1 MRGSNKQVAEAS
13 RDEQK
18 LWLILFQI
26 KAIRARLNSLAVQRG
41 LCWTLSLMI
50 GAAAGIVGAAIT
62 LSPLLFLASATILG
76 VIALAG
82 SGAAARSAWR
92 MRTSPSRAAAIADSR
107 ADLKGRLAT
116 VYALAAANRHSSLWP
131 YLVEDTYGARES
143 FEPSRVEPHWLSR
156 SVWALLVAILL
167 AAVLFQGIASSRARS
182 QALTEGDGAAPGAV
196 TADINNLD
204 IRPADPAL
212 APNAEIYADPATLKK
227 LQDRI
232 AQQRGASGALSKLVD
247 KARSF
252 ADAIQSD
259 IAGRRPDNPP
269 PVRMRLTDKS
279 AKPGDAAASGDGK
292 PPSTRGDAQNH
303 GVAGGGKDNHGGA
316 PKQPPPPNGSAP
328 PDNGLAGN
336 PGTPGGTQ
344 NPADAQAG
352 QPPDSTLANGQ
363 GQGSDHGAGSDP
375 SSLFGQPS
383 AGQLGSDNFK
393 IAIDA
398 EPSTEA
404 SGPGSPGYLPP
415 KVRGPLNPSQYPDE
429 PLARASIPAA
439 DQTTIKRVFER

>member
-1 MRGSNKQVAEAS
+1 
-13 RDEQK
+13 
-18 LWLILFQI
+18 
-26 KAIRARLNSLAVQRG
+26 
-41 LCWTLSLMI
+41 MI
-50 GAAAGIVGAAIT
+50 GAAAGIVGAAIA

-76 VIALAG
+76 VIAIGG
-82 SGAAARSAWR
+82 SVVAARSAWR
-92 MRTSPSRAAAIADSR
+92 MRTSPARAAAIADSL

-116 VYALAAANRHSSLWP
+116 VYALAAANRHSPLWP

-143 FEPSRVEPHWLSR
+143 FEPSRIEPHWLSR

-167 AAVLFQGIASSRARS
+167 AAGLFQGMARSRARS
-182 QALTEGDGAAPGAV
+182 QAVSEGGASAPGTV

-212 APNAEIYADPATLKK
+212 APNAELYADPATLKK

-232 AQQRGASGALSKLVD
+232 AQQRGAAGALAKLVD

-252 ADAIQSD
+252 ADVLQSD

-269 PVRMRLTDKS
+269 PVRMSLTDKS
-279 AKPGDAAASGDGK
+279 NKPGAAGGGDGS
-292 PPSTRGDAQNH
+292 PPKAHTDAQNG
-303 GVAGGGKDNHGGA
+303 GVAGGGKDAYGRT
-316 PKQPPPPNGSAP
+316 PQQPPPPPGSAP
-328 PDNGLAGN
+328 PDSGLAGN
-336 PGTPGGTQ
+336 PGTPGAAQ

-352 QPPDSTLANGQ
+352 QPPDSALANGE
-363 GQGSDHGAGSDP
+363 GEGSDHGAGSDP

-429 PLARASIPAA
+429 PLARASIPEA
-439 DQTTIKRVFER
+439 DQTAIKRVFER